1 MQIDLGA
8 LRRRVMGRMKRRPL
22 FTVVLLLLVVMAA
35 FFRLQGNIRPVAT
48 KMAVSAVSNW
58 ATDVVNAA
66 VEEEVVAEGLAYS
79 SLINFEKMADGSVS
93 AIYTDIAKLNRLK
106 TEVTAVVLERITNC
120 EPGEISVPLGNIL
133 ETELLAGRGPKLRIR
148 VIPLGYVYT
157 EVENRFESAGIN
169 QTRHR
174 IILRVTA
181 DMTVLIAGYSAP
193 TSVSTEVCV
202 AETVI
207 VGSVPENY
215 TVITEGEVFDKYN
228 DFLID

>member
-8 LRRRVMGRMKRRPL
+8 VRRQVFRRLKRRPFVPVL
-22 FTVVLLLLVVMAA
+22 VTVFVLLALFLRV
-35 FFRLQGNIRPVAT
+35 QGNIRPVAT

-66 VEEEVVAEGLAYS
+66 VEAEVVAEGLAYS

-93 AIYTDIAKLNRLK
+93 AVYTDIAKLNRLK
-106 TEVTAVVLERITNC
+106 TEVTAVVLERIANC
-120 EPGEISVPLGNIL
+120 EPGEIAIPLGNIL

-148 VIPLGYVYT
+148 IIPLGSVHT

-174 IILRVTA
+174 ILLRVTA
-181 DMTVLIAGYSAP
+181 KMTVLIAGYAAP
-193 TSVSTEVCV
+193 ASVSTEVCV

-215 TVITEGEVFDKYN
+215 TVITDGEVFDKYN

>member
-1 MQIDLGA
+1 MQIDLGSM
-8 LRRRVMGRMKRRPL
+8 RRRLYRRVKRRPFVPALLML
-22 FTVVLLLLVVMAA
+22 FALLAA
-35 FFRLQGNIRPVAT
+35 FLRVQGNIRPVAT

-66 VEEEVVAEGLAYS
+66 VEAEVVAEGLAYS

-93 AIYTDIAKLNRLK
+93 AVYTDIAKLNRLK
-106 TEVTAVVLERITNC
+106 TEITAVVLARITNC
-120 EPGEISVPLGNIL
+120 EPGEISIPLGSIL
-133 ETELLAGRGPKLRIR
+133 DTELLAGRGPKLRIR
-148 VIPLGYVYT
+148 IIPLGSVHT

-174 IILRVTA
+174 ILLRVTA
-181 DMTVLIAGYSAP
+181 EMTVLIAGYAAP

-215 TVITEGEVFDKYN
+215 TVITDGEVFDKYN

>member
-8 LRRRVMGRMKRRPL
+8 VRRQLLLRVTRRPFVTAL
-22 FTVVLLLLVVMAA
+22 LMVFVLVAI
-35 FFRLQGNIRPVAT
+35 FFRVQGNIRPVAT

-66 VEEEVVAEGLAYS
+66 VEAEVVAEGLAYS

-93 AIYTDIAKLNRLK
+93 AVYTDIAKLNRLK
-106 TEVTAVVLERITNC
+106 TEVTSVVLERIINC
-120 EPGEISVPLGNIL
+120 KPGEIAIPLGNIL

-148 VIPLGYVYT
+148 VIPLGSVHT

-174 IILRVTA
+174 ILLRVTA
-181 DMTVLIAGYSAP
+181 EMTVLIAGYAAP

-215 TVITEGEVFDKYN
+215 TVITDGEVFEKYN

>member
-8 LRRRVMGRMKRRPL
+8 VRRQLLLRVTRRPFVTAL
-22 FTVVLLLLVVMAA
+22 LMVFVLVAI
-35 FFRLQGNIRPVAT
+35 FFRVQGNIRPVAT

-58 ATDVVNAA
+58 ATEVVNAA
-66 VEEEVVAEGLAYS
+66 VEAEVVAEGLAYS

-93 AIYTDIAKLNRLK
+93 AVYTDIAKLNRLK
-106 TEVTAVVLERITNC
+106 TEVTAVVLERIINC
-120 EPGEISVPLGNIL
+120 KPGEIAIPLGNIL

-148 VIPLGYVYT
+148 VIPLGSVYT

-174 IILRVTA
+174 ILLRVTA
-181 DMTVLIAGYSAP
+181 EMTVLIAGYAAP

-215 TVITEGEVFDKYN
+215 TVITDGEVFDKYN